1 MEHGRFSRGCSSAA
15 DIVPGGEAL
24 GRDGQRRDGHHG
36 RLRRPNLTQ
45 LEADERV
52 AKVAHRRG
60 IYWVTTADGKTRD
73 FWERNLRF
81 KTDASADG
89 PQDGA
94 PAIVGAGMMGDRA
107 DVFVDLL
114 EGNS

>member
-15 DIVPGGEAL
+15 DSVPGGEAL
-24 GRDGQRRDGHHG
+24 GRDGQRRDGHDG
-36 RLRRPNLTQ
+36 RRRRPNLKQ

-52 AKVAHRRG
+52 AKVAHRCG

-89 PQDGA
+89 PQHGA